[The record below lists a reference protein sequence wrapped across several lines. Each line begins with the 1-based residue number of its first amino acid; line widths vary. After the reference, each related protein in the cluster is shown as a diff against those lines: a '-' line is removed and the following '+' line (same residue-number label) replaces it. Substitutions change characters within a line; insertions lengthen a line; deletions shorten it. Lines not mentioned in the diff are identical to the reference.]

1 MFINIYIC
9 NNNLVCQSNILH
21 KDFFLKTVFIGYQ
34 KEMRICI
41 LNCARYKNWILVD
54 YKHCTELHQYRVN
67 DNKSVSRYKTEKTL
81 VCTGKVFG

>member
-1 MFINIYIC
+1 
-9 NNNLVCQSNILH
+9 
-21 KDFFLKTVFIGYQ
+21 
-34 KEMRICI
+34 MRICI
-41 LNCARYKNWILVD
+41 LNCARYKNGNLVD

>member
-1 MFINIYIC
+1 MFINNYIC
-9 NNNLVCQSNILH
+9 NTNPVCQSNILH
-21 KDFFLKTVFIGYQ
+21 KDFKKTTFFLYQ

-41 LNCARYKNWILVD
+41 LNCARYKNWNLVD

-67 DNKSVSRYKTEKTL
+67 DNKSVSKYKTETAL

>member
-1 MFINIYIC
+1 MFINNYIC
-9 NNNLVCQSNILH
+9 NTNLVCQSNILH
-21 KDFFLKTVFIGYQ
+21 KDFKKTTVFIGYQ

-41 LNCARYKNWILVD
+41 LNKNWILVD